1 MTNRAL
7 HPADIT
13 LRPVDNDDLGALQNI
28 CIVAADKF
36 AANAAAM
43 RRNAGA
49 ATPPGGSLVPT
60 GPAAAALAEQF
71 EQQEAQARAFAALFV
86 DAQPFQLPLE
96 AEELA
101 G

>member
-1 MTNRAL
+1 MTNRTL
-7 HPADIT
+7 HPADIA
-13 LRPVDNDDLGALQNI
+13 LRLVDEEDLSALQNI

-43 RRNAGA
+43 RRQAGI
-49 ATPPGGSLVPT
+49 ATPPGGSLAPT

-71 EQQEAQARAFAALFV
+71 DQQAAQARAFAALFV
-86 DAQPFQLPLE
+86 DAQPFQLPVE